1 MADPQMYHES
11 IILAGGKSMNK
22 AVKWL
27 IVAGCAVMLCGCS
40 GSANVKEQQQT
51 LRAQGIEQA
60 QSGDYDSA
68 IQSFD
73 QALKLSNMRVG
84 SLELD
89 IAAYKA
95 AAQYHQGNL
104 QDAIDTCSAVL
115 DVKKSAEI
123 YLTRGLLYREAENQ
137 EAANADFTEALNR
150 TSRKDLIMKGRLYY
164 YMKDYTN
171 AKTCLEEAVKN
182 GDQEGVYWQA
192 ELYWDSGNQ
201 DYAVS
206 LYQTYLSGESPAHQ
220 DAYERVAAYQ
230 ISQGNYDDA
239 LATLENG
246 IAMGDQGSLR
256 SLLASEIAVYEQK
269 SDFATAK
276 TKMESYLESYP
287 DDEDAAREYEFLK
300 SR

>member
-1 MADPQMYHES
+1 MQ
-11 IILAGGKSMNK
+11 
-22 AVKWL
+22 
-27 IVAGCAVMLCGCS
+27 
-40 GSANVKEQQQT
+40 
-51 LRAQGIEQA
+51 
-60 QSGDYDSA
+60 
-68 IQSFD
+68 
-73 QALKLSNMRVG
+73 VG

-95 AAQYHQGNL
+95 AAEYHQGNL
-104 QDAIDTCSAVL
+104 DQAIDTCSAIL

-123 YLTRGLLYREAENQ
+123 YLTRGLLYREDENQ

-150 TSRKDLIMKGRLYY
+150 TSKKDLIMKGRLYY

-171 AKTCLEEAVKN
+171 AKSCLEEAVKN

-206 LYQTYLSGESPAHQ
+206 LYQNYLSGESPSHQ
-220 DAYERVAAYQ
+220 DAYERVASYQ
-230 ISQGNYDDA
+230 ISQENYDDA
-239 LATLENG
+239 LATLEQG

-256 SLLASEIAVYEQK
+256 SLLSSEIAVYERK
-269 SDFATAK
+269 SDFPTAK
-276 TKMESYLESYP
+276 AKMESYLESYP
-287 DDEDAAREYEFLK
+287 DDADAAREYEFLK